1 MNKKQEKTR
10 ITKLLFYITLFCL
23 SLNTSS
29 YAQESTKNL
38 KRKVAIG
45 RFTNVTKQ
53 AQSIFYDQESDQL
66 GKQAADIL
74 ATKLVSSEKFILIE
88 RQDYDKIIDEIEKT
102 NTVSQG
108 IGADFIIIGS
118 VTELGRK
125 TIGKQK
131 LFSNSIKQ
139 VVEAGVSMRL
149 VDVSTGLI
157 IYSGEGKG
165 SAEVQDKRVLGLG
178 ETADFDATLTDK
190 AIGIAINQL
199 VENII
204 NSCMNKPWNAYILA
218 NEDGSLIISG
228 GKSQGISIGDNY
240 SILSPGKK
248 VKNPQTGMLIEL
260 PGKVVGKI
268 KIDLTLG
275 DTPQSEVSMATIIE
289 GDIDMQNLSKYRII
303 ENK

>member
-1 MNKKQEKTR
+1 MK
-10 ITKLLFYITLFCL
+10 ISKLLLTLIYLFTVE
-23 SLNTSS
+23 SGVIR
-29 YAQESTKNL
+29 AQEDTKNL

-74 ATKLVSSEKFILIE
+74 ATKLVASEKFILIE
-88 RQDYDKIIDEIEKT
+88 RQDYDKIVSELEMT
-102 NTVSQG
+102 NTMSQN
-108 IGADFIIIGS
+108 IGADFLIIGS

-125 TIGKQK
+125 TIGNQK
-131 LFSNSIKQ
+131 MFSNSIKQ

-157 IYSGEGKG
+157 IYSGEGNG
-165 SAEVQDKRVLGLG
+165 IAEVQDKRVMGLG

-190 AIGIAINQL
+190 AIGAAINQL

-204 NSCMNKPWNAYILA
+204 NSCMDKPWKAYVLA
-218 NEDGSLIISG
+218 SDEGSLIISG
-228 GKSQGISIGDNY
+228 GASQGISVGDTY

-248 VKNPQTGMLIEL
+248 VKNPQTGMIIEL
-260 PGKVVGKI
+260 PGKIVGEI
-268 KIDLTLG
+268 NIDMTLG
-275 DTPQSEVSMATIIE
+275 STPQDEVSIATVTSGI
-289 GDIDMQNLSKYRII
+289 IDMNDLSKYRIV
-303 ENK
+303 ERK

>member
-23 SLNTSS
+23 CLNTSS

>member
-1 MNKKQEKTR
+1 MNIR
-10 ITKLLFYITLFCL
+10 KLFFYLTLLCFGC
-23 SLNTSS
+23 NIPAAF
-29 YAQESTKNL
+29 AQEDSKAL

-53 AQSIFYDQESDQL
+53 SQSIFYDQESDQL

-74 ATKLVSSEKFILIE
+74 ATKLVASEKFILIE
-88 RQDYDKIIDEIEKT
+88 RQDYESIVAELEKSNALT
-102 NTVSQG
+102 QN
-108 IGADFIIIGS
+108 IGADFLIIGS

-125 TIGKQK
+125 AIGNQK
-131 LFSNSIKQ
+131 VFSNSVKQ

-165 SAEVQDKRVLGLG
+165 VAEVEDKRVLGYG

-190 AIGIAINQL
+190 AIGAAINQL

-204 NSCMNKPWNAYILA
+204 NTCNDKPWNAYILA
-218 NEDGSLIISG
+218 EEDGSFIISG
-228 GKSQGISIGDNY
+228 GKSQGIAAGNTFSV
-240 SILSPGKK
+240 LSPGKK
-248 VKNPQTGMLIEL
+248 VTNPQTGMAIEL
-260 PGKVVGKI
+260 PGKVVAKI
-268 KIDLTLG
+268 KIDMTVG
-275 DTPQSEVSMATIIE
+275 DTPENEVSMASIIE
-289 GDIDMQNLSKYRII
+289 GAIDSDKLSNYRVI

>member
-1 MNKKQEKTR
+1 MNIGR
-10 ITKLLFYITLFCL
+10 LLICL
-23 SLNTSS
+23 SLLCLWGSTAT
-29 YAQESTKNL
+29 YAQEDSKVL

-74 ATKLVSSEKFILIE
+74 ATKLVTSEKFILIE
-88 RQDYDKIIDEIEKT
+88 RQDYDQIISELEKT
-102 NTVSQG
+102 NTVSQN
-108 IGADFIIIGS
+108 IGADFLIIGS

-125 TIGKQK
+125 TIGNQK
-131 LFSNSIKQ
+131 AFSSSIKQ

-149 VDVSTGLI
+149 VDVTTGLI

-165 SAEVQDKRVLGLG
+165 SAEVQDKRVMGLG

-190 AIGIAINQL
+190 AIGAAINQL
-199 VENII
+199 VENVI
-204 NSCMNKPWNAYILA
+204 NSCMDKPWNAYILA

-228 GKSQGISIGDNY
+228 GESQGIAIGDTY
-240 SILSPGKK
+240 SVLSPGKK
-248 VKNPQTGMLIEL
+248 VKNPQTGMFIEL

-268 KIDLTLG
+268 TIDITLG
-275 DTPQSEVSMATIIE
+275 DTPQSEVSMASIIE
-289 GDIDMQNLSKYRII
+289 GELDMNNLSKYRII
-303 ENK
+303 ENKK

>member
-1 MNKKQEKTR
+1 
-10 ITKLLFYITLFCL
+10 LY
-23 SLNTSS
+23 SSASS
-29 YAQESTKNL
+29 YAQEDTKDL

-74 ATKLVSSEKFILIE
+74 ATKLVTSEKFILIE
-88 RQDYDKIIDEIEKT
+88 RQDYDKIVSELEKT
-102 NTVSQG
+102 NTVSQS
-108 IGADFIIIGS
+108 IGADFLIIGS
-118 VTELGRK
+118 VTQLGRK

-131 LFSNSIKQ
+131 VFSSSIKQ

-149 VDVSTGLI
+149 VDVNTGLI

-165 SAEVQDKRVLGLG
+165 SAEVQDKRVMGLG

-190 AIGIAINQL
+190 AIGVAINQL

-204 NSCMNKPWNAYILA
+204 NSCMDKPWNAYILA

-228 GKSQGISIGDNY
+228 GKSQGIAIGDTY
-240 SILSPGKK
+240 SILSPGRK
-248 VKNPQTGMLIEL
+248 VKNPQTGMFIEL

-275 DTPQSEVSMATIIE
+275 DTPQSEVSMASIIE
-289 GDIDMQNLSKYRII
+289 GDIDMQNLLKYRII

>member
-1 MNKKQEKTR
+1 MKR
-10 ITKLLFYITLFCL
+10 MYIRKLIFYLTLLCL
-23 SLNTSS
+23 YSSASS
-29 YAQESTKNL
+29 YAQEDTKDL

-74 ATKLVSSEKFILIE
+74 ATKLVTSEKFILIE
-88 RQDYDKIIDEIEKT
+88 RQDYDKIVSELEKT
-102 NTVSQG
+102 NTVSQS
-108 IGADFIIIGS
+108 IGADFLIIGS
-118 VTELGRK
+118 VTQLGRK

-131 LFSNSIKQ
+131 VFSSSIKQ

-149 VDVSTGLI
+149 VDVNTGLI

-165 SAEVQDKRVLGLG
+165 SAEVQDKRVMGLG

-190 AIGIAINQL
+190 AIGVAINQL

-204 NSCMNKPWNAYILA
+204 NSCMDKPWNAYILA

-228 GKSQGISIGDNY
+228 GKSQGIAIGDTY
-240 SILSPGKK
+240 SILSPGRK
-248 VKNPQTGMLIEL
+248 VKNPQTGMFIEL

-275 DTPQSEVSMATIIE
+275 DTPQSEVSMASIIE
-289 GDIDMQNLSKYRII
+289 GDIDMQNLLKYRII

>member
-1 MNKKQEKTR
+1 MYIR
-10 ITKLLFYITLFCL
+10 KLIFYLTLLCL
-23 SLNTSS
+23 YSSASS
-29 YAQESTKNL
+29 YAQEDTKDL

-74 ATKLVSSEKFILIE
+74 ATKLVTSEKFILIE
-88 RQDYDKIIDEIEKT
+88 RQDYDKIVSELEKT
-102 NTVSQG
+102 NTVSQS
-108 IGADFIIIGS
+108 IGADFLIIGS
-118 VTELGRK
+118 VTQLGRK

-131 LFSNSIKQ
+131 VFSSSIKQ

-149 VDVSTGLI
+149 VDVNTGLI

-165 SAEVQDKRVLGLG
+165 SAEVQDKRVMGLG

-190 AIGIAINQL
+190 AIGVAINQL

-204 NSCMNKPWNAYILA
+204 NSCMDKPWNAYILA

-228 GKSQGISIGDNY
+228 GKSQGIAIGDTY
-240 SILSPGKK
+240 SILSPGRK
-248 VKNPQTGMLIEL
+248 VKNPQTGMFIEL

-275 DTPQSEVSMATIIE
+275 DTPQSEVSMASIIE
-289 GDIDMQNLSKYRII
+289 GDIDMQNLLKYRII

>member
-1 MNKKQEKTR
+1 
-10 ITKLLFYITLFCL
+10 LCL
-23 SLNTSS
+23 RTSS
-29 YAQESTKNL
+29 YAQGGTKDL

-53 AQSIFYDQESDQL
+53 AQSIFYDQKSDQL

-88 RQDYDKIIDEIEKT
+88 RQDYDKIVSELEKT
-102 NTVSQG
+102 NTVTQS

-125 TIGKQK
+125 TIGNQK

-139 VVEAGVSMRL
+139 VVEAAVSMRL

-165 SAEVQDKRVLGLG
+165 SAEVQDKRVLGFG
-178 ETADFDATLTDK
+178 QTADFDATLTDK
-190 AIGIAINQL
+190 AIGVAINQL

-248 VKNPQTGMLIEL
+248 VKNPQTGMFIEL

-275 DTPQSEVSMATIIE
+275 DTPQNEVSMATIIE

>member
-1 MNKKQEKTR
+1 MGKKMKTIR
-10 ITKLLFYITLFCL
+10 TKKLLFYLTLLCL
-23 SLNTSS
+23 CLRTSS
-29 YAQESTKNL
+29 YAQEGTKDL

-53 AQSIFYDQESDQL
+53 AQSIFYDQKSDQL

-88 RQDYDKIIDEIEKT
+88 RQDYDKIVSELEKT
-102 NTVSQG
+102 NTVTQS

-125 TIGKQK
+125 TIGNQK

-139 VVEAGVSMRL
+139 VVEAAVSMRL

-178 ETADFDATLTDK
+178 QTADFDATLTDK
-190 AIGIAINQL
+190 AIGVAINQL

-204 NSCMNKPWNAYILA
+204 NSCMNKQWNAYILA

-248 VKNPQTGMLIEL
+248 VKNPQTGMFIEL

-275 DTPQSEVSMATIIE
+275 DTPQNEVSMATIIE

>member
-1 MNKKQEKTR
+1 MKNR
-10 ITKLLFYITLFCL
+10 NFLLYLTLLYLVC
-23 SLNTSS
+23 SVSS
-29 YAQESTKNL
+29 YAQENSKVL

-74 ATKLVSSEKFILIE
+74 ATKLVASEKFILIE
-88 RQDYDKIIDEIEKT
+88 RQDYDKIVSELEKT
-102 NTVSQG
+102 NVVSQS
-108 IGADFIIIGS
+108 IGADFLIIGS

-125 TIGKQK
+125 TIGNQK
-131 LFSNSIKQ
+131 VFSNSVKQ

-149 VDVSTGLI
+149 VDVNTGLI

-165 SAEVQDKRVLGLG
+165 SAEVQDKRVMGLG

-190 AIGIAINQL
+190 AIGAAINQL

-204 NSCMNKPWNAYILA
+204 NSCMDKPWNAYILA
-218 NEDGSLIISG
+218 NEEGSLIISG
-228 GKSQGISIGDNY
+228 GASQGITIGDTY
-240 SILSPGKK
+240 SVLSPGKK
-248 VKNPQTGMLIEL
+248 VKNPQTGIIIEL

-268 KIDLTLG
+268 KIDMTLG
-275 DTPQSEVSMATIIE
+275 DTPESEISMASIVE
-289 GDIDMQNLSKYRII
+289 GNLDMQNLSVYRIV

>member
-1 MNKKQEKTR
+1 MKLIQKLAKTVLVLAT
-10 ITKLLFYITLFCL
+10 IFYPLA
-23 SLNTSS
+23 SLN
-29 YAQESTKNL
+29 AQTQDSKKTL

-74 ATKLVSSEKFILIE
+74 ATKLVASEKFLLIE
-88 RQDYDKIIDEIEKT
+88 RQDYDKIVAELEQS
-102 NTVSQG
+102 NSVSQN
-108 IGADFIIIGS
+108 IGADFLIIGS
-118 VTELGRK
+118 VTEVGRK
-125 TIGKQK
+125 TIGNQK
-131 LFSNSIKQ
+131 LFSNSVKQ

-165 SAEVQDKRVLGLG
+165 SAEVQDKRVMGLG
-178 ETADFDATLTDK
+178 ETADYDATLTDK
-190 AIGIAINQL
+190 AIGAAINQL

-204 NSCMNKPWNAYILA
+204 NKCMDKPWQAFILA
-218 NEDGSLIISG
+218 EEDGSLIISG
-228 GKSQGISIGDNY
+228 GAHQGISVGSEY

-248 VKNPQTGMLIEL
+248 VKNPQTGLAIEL
-260 PGKVVGKI
+260 PGKIVGKI
-268 KIDLTLG
+268 KIDMTLG
-275 DTPQSEVSMATIIE
+275 STPQDEVSMATLTE
-289 GDIDMQNLSKYRII
+289 GQIDMQNLGKYRIV